1 MFRQAKFATVLFQQ
15 LTVKRFAG
23 HSKWA
28 NIKHDKAIK
37 DAARANM
44 FYRYSR
50 MIRIAIQDGGS
61 TNPTMNSYLRTVIDQ
76 ATKKNMPMSTINNQ
90 IKKFNASDAQLKR
103 YFLEFKAQNRLFF
116 VCEAYTEN
124 LAMFKQNM
132 NTVLR
137 KSGGSFADV
146 KHLFEEAGL
155 VIVTKPDATAAIASE
170 FEDKLTEDAI
180 ECDAQEVED
189 VDFVSKSATFVC
201 RPIDVEKVKRGLLA
215 LGYTIETAEH
225 VFSPLQTV
233 KTTETEEKAFEYIKT
248 KMSQIEGFENLYS
261 NVEQPAT

>member
-1 MFRQAKFATVLFQQ
+1 MLRQAKFVSAVFQQ
-15 LTVKRFAG
+15 LTTKRFAG

-44 FYRYSR
+44 FYRFSR

-61 TNPTMNSYLRTVIDQ
+61 TNPATNSYLRTAIEQ

-90 IKKFNASDAQLKR
+90 IKKFNANDAQLKR

-116 VCEAYTEN
+116 ICEAYTEN

-137 KSGGSFADV
+137 KSGGSMADV
-146 KHLFEEAGL
+146 KHFFEETGL
-155 VIVTKPDATAAIASE
+155 VFVTRPDVTASTASE

-180 ECDAQEVED
+180 ESDAQEVED
-189 VDFVSKSATFVC
+189 IDFAAKSATFVC
-201 RPIDVEKVKRGLLA
+201 RPIDIEKVKRSLLG
-215 LGYTIETAEH
+215 LGYTVEDSEH
-225 VFSPLQTV
+225 VFCPLKTV
-233 KTTETEEKAFEYIKT
+233 VPNEAEEKAFGIIKT
-248 KMSQIEGFENLYS
+248 KMSQIDGFENLYS
-261 NVEQPAT
+261 NIEQPAS